1 VVTRIVAVLALCLL
15 AFAARTL
22 RLQAFAAHQHGQRH
36 EDIYYLPP
44 PDWLPSMSFGY
55 TSALAD
61 LLWCRS
67 LVYFGEELAQ
77 KSPAKNLL
85 QYTDAILALDPTF
98 RAAYRWAATGIGFR
112 LVPPT
117 VEEVTQASEYLKRA
131 VERWPQDGELR
142 WDLASY
148 LRFELAPRLSADPV
162 RRDRVLAE
170 AVPHMHVAV
179 LKGAGPPWL
188 ALNNATL
195 LSKLG
200 QKEHAIRQLE
210 EIYPTLN
217 DEAVRAQ
224 VRDRIAQLQS
234 ESYAEAIQVAAG
246 QFERERAENFP
257 YLDGD
262 MFLLVGPKVAPSYPA
277 FVGDRFAPTEM
288 PPPSE

>member
-1 VVTRIVAVLALCLL
+1 MLTRFVAVLALCFVAL
-15 AFAARTL
+15 AARTL
-22 RLQAFAAHQHGQRH
+22 RLQAFAAHQDAERH
-36 EDIYYLPP
+36 EDVYYLPP
-44 PDWLPSMSFGY
+44 PDWLPTMSFGY

-67 LVYFGEELAQ
+67 LVYFGEELAHR
-77 KSPAKNLL
+77 SPAKNVLR
-85 QYTDAILALDPTF
+85 YTDAILALDPTL
-98 RAAYRWAATGIGFR
+98 RAAYRWAATGIGYR

-131 VERWPQDGELR
+131 VERWPNDGELR

-148 LRFELAPRLSADPV
+148 LRFELGPRLSDDPA
-162 RRDRVLAE
+162 RKERVLAE
-170 AVPHMHVAV
+170 AVPHMHAAV

-210 EIYPTLN
+210 EVYPTLN

-224 VRDRIAQLQS
+224 IRQRLAQLRS
-234 ESYAEAIQVAAG
+234 DSYAEAVQVAAE
-246 QFERERAENFP
+246 QFEEERQANFP

-262 MFLLVGPKVAPSYPA
+262 LFLLVGPKVAPAYPSA
-277 FVGDRFAPTEM
+277 VANLFAPAEM
-288 PPPSE
+288 DQASK